1 MCLRMW
7 CMYRLPK
14 NWKTLS
20 FKETP
25 FISQEELVSINPFPK
40 EKEDQE
46 VKVLL

>member
-1 MCLRMW
+1 
-7 CMYRLPK
+7 MYRLPK

-46 VKVLL
+46 VKVLLWWSNT